1 MFFIFLLCK
10 ILGKITIFNPNNEIL
25 LAFFSLLSFLCAL
38 NVILFDKY
46 PNFVL
51 QIITICI

>member
-1 MFFIFLLCK
+1 MFFYFLLCK